1 MQRRPNTNRKLAKAR
16 GHKAETP
23 KRRERQ
29 LETKVA
35 ERTAELR
42 RSEAYLAEA
51 QRLSQT
57 GSWAWSPE
65 EGIRYWSEECYR
77 VLSFDPQGGLPQ
89 HEDFI
94 QRLHPDDQPA
104 FRELIQTVSREKTEF
119 EADYRI
125 VHLDGPVRDIHV
137 VGHPVLS
144 TSGHLVEFV
153 GTVIDV
159 TERRRAEQ
167 ERARLHQLEADLAH
181 INRVSTLGEMAAS
194 LAHEVK
200 QRITAARNNARA
212 ALNFLDRSPPDLREV
227 REAVDCIVGDADR
240 AADIV
245 ERIRDHIKKAPPR
258 KDRVDLNEAINE
270 VIVLAR
276 RAITKNGVSVQTHL
290 TEGSLPVQ
298 VDCVQV
304 QQVVLNLILNAVEAM
319 ASVDA
324 GARELLISI
333 KQNETNGIVVAVG
346 DSGPGIDPK
355 NLDRVFEAFYTTK
368 SSGVGM
374 GLSICRSIIEAH
386 GGRLW
391 ADANK
396 PRGAVFQFTLPNAEN
411 S

>member
-1 MQRRPNTNRKLAKAR
+1 MQ
-16 GHKAETP
+16 EMTP
-23 KRRERQ
+23 EHYR
-29 LETKVA
+29 
-35 ERTAELR
+35 
-42 RSEAYLAEA
+42 AEA
-51 QRLSQT
+51 
-57 GSWAWSPE
+57 
-65 EGIRYWSEECYR
+65 
-77 VLSFDPQGGLPQ
+77 
-89 HEDFI
+89 
-94 QRLHPDDQPA
+94 
-104 FRELIQTVSREKTEF
+104 
-119 EADYRI
+119 
-125 VHLDGPVRDIHV
+125 
-137 VGHPVLS
+137 
-144 TSGHLVEFV
+144 
-153 GTVIDV
+153 
-159 TERRRAEQ
+159 
-167 ERARLHQLEADLAH
+167 
-181 INRVSTLGEMAAS
+181 
-194 LAHEVK
+194 
-200 QRITAARNNARA
+200 
-212 ALNFLDRSPPDLREV
+212 RSPPDLREV

>member
-1 MQRRPNTNRKLAKAR
+1 M
-16 GHKAETP
+16 
-23 KRRERQ
+23 
-29 LETKVA
+29 
-35 ERTAELR
+35 
-42 RSEAYLAEA
+42 
-51 QRLSQT
+51 
-57 GSWAWSPE
+57 
-65 EGIRYWSEECYR
+65 
-77 VLSFDPQGGLPQ
+77 
-89 HEDFI
+89 
-94 QRLHPDDQPA
+94 
-104 FRELIQTVSREKTEF
+104 
-119 EADYRI
+119 
-125 VHLDGPVRDIHV
+125 
-137 VGHPVLS
+137 
-144 TSGHLVEFV
+144 
-153 GTVIDV
+153 
-159 TERRRAEQ
+159 
-167 ERARLHQLEADLAH
+167 
-181 INRVSTLGEMAAS
+181 
-194 LAHEVK
+194 
-200 QRITAARNNARA
+200 
-212 ALNFLDRSPPDLREV
+212 
-227 REAVDCIVGDADR
+227 GDADR

-324 GARELLISI
+324 RARELLISI